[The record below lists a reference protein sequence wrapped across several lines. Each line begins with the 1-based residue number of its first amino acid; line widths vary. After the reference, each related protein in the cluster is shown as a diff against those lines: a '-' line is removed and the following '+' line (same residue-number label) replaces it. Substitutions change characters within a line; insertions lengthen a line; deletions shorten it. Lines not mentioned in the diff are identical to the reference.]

1 MRYGCS
7 FHRCSK
13 LLLRGGS
20 VGCFS
25 LVWLCHSFCLYVCLR
40 ARKVREP
47 RAGAASQCEVV
58 APLEGEC
65 ETGSPDMIIYIYV
78 YIYIYNSYTSIY
90 KVIYIYTQHI

>member
-7 FHRCSK
+7 FDRCSK

-25 LVWLCHSFCLYVCLR
+25 LVWLCHSFCLYVCLL
-40 ARKVREP
+40 ARKVCEP

-58 APLEGEC
+58 APLDGEC
-65 ETGSPDMIIYIYV
+65 ETGSPDMIIYI
-78 YIYIYNSYTSIY
+78 
-90 KVIYIYTQHI
+90 